1 MDIQTRLYFY
11 EILIVV
17 LIILTVALFLKNR
30 RVRKLNQQLAE
41 LNGFRDGLTRII
53 AHDLKNYIGQV
64 LYFSGEWFD
73 ESPQVINDAG
83 MRMLNIVKDISDVR
97 KFENDEMLL
106 EFEAVNLTETAVSA
120 MRVVRLA
127 ASEQHISITDNIP
140 AHLVVLADADMIKRV
155 FFNLLDNAVKY
166 TFSGGSINLDAE
178 MLENNMVKVMVTDTG
193 AGVPPE
199 QQPLIFDKFQL
210 VKPRKNGEV
219 VSTGLGL
226 TFCKFAVE
234 SHGGE
239 IGVVSETGKGSTFWF
254 TLRCHEPG

>member
-11 EILIVV
+11 EIIMTVF
-17 LIILTVALFLKNR
+17 IILVVMLFLKNR
-30 RVRKLNQQLAE
+30 SIHKLNRQLAE
-41 LNGFRDGLTRII
+41 LSGFRDGLTRII
-53 AHDLKNYIGQV
+53 VHDLKNYIGQV
-64 LYFSGEWFD
+64 IYFSSEWFD

-97 KFENDEMLL
+97 KFENNEMVL
-106 EFEAVNLTETAVSA
+106 EFEEVSLTETAVSA

-127 ASEQHISITDNIP
+127 ASEQAIAINDNIP
-140 AHLVVLADADMIKRV
+140 PHLVVRADADMIKRV

-166 TFSGGSINLDAE
+166 TSNGGSISIDAE
-178 MLENNMVKVMVTDTG
+178 MEENNMVKVTVTDTG
-193 AGVPPE
+193 AGVPLE

-210 VKPRKNGEV
+210 VKARKNGDV

-226 TFCKFAVE
+226 TFCKLAAE

-239 IGVVSETGKGSTFWF
+239 IGVISEPGKGSTFWF
-254 TLRCHEPG
+254 TLQCHEPG